1 MNWLNVFIPDKIW
14 LICYFALKDWKESNR
29 AKDVKIQ
36 QLTKNINELDDKM
49 NEVGFM
55 ILVVLINLT

>member
-1 MNWLNVFIPDKIW
+1 MFLY
-14 LICYFALKDWKESNR
+14 LIKFVIFALKDWKESNR